1 MPFRTCTASM
11 CFLMRIELRSAALFS
26 FLLFLLAAC
35 NGDDSPQVLC
45 DDPAALNYAPD
56 AVGNRDCNY
65 PSRVVPVET
74 VAILDGALNEISG
87 LEIFQDFLVGH
98 NDRGNAPDLFF
109 INPNTGE
116 PEHLISV
123 TNVENRDW
131 EDLAANVT
139 YLFIGDFGNND
150 GIRTDLGIHRVPK
163 NDLYPGISGEV
174 HADAT
179 IAFRY
184 PEQTVFGGEN
194 HDFDC
199 EASFWYNGYLYLFTK
214 HNSNRRTNMYRIP
227 DTPGTVHDAE
237 LLGGFEVGGRITG
250 ADISADGAVVA
261 LAGNRRSGNCFV
273 WKLSNFPSGAFLEG
287 DKEQLVMGPFAQFG
301 QVESVKITPDG
312 GVFVAS
318 EAAEEFGLSPKLYFI
333 SEF

>member
-1 MPFRTCTASM
+1 MPFRTCTAST
-11 CFLMRIELRSAALFS
+11 CFSMKIEAQRAVLFS
-26 FLLFLLAAC
+26 VLSLFLIAC
-35 NGDDSPQVLC
+35 NGDDAPDVRC
-45 DDPAALNYAPD
+45 DDPAALNFDPD
-56 AVGNRDCNY
+56 AAGNQDCNY

-74 VAILDGALNEISG
+74 VSILPGALSEISG
-87 LEIFQDFLVGH
+87 LEIFQNYLVGH

-109 INPNTGE
+109 IDPESGE
-116 PEHLISV
+116 LEHLISV
-123 TNVENRDW
+123 TNAENKDW
-131 EDLAANVT
+131 EDLAANTT

-150 GIRTDLGIHRVPK
+150 GTRTDLGIHRVPK

-184 PEQTVFGGEN
+184 PEQTVLGGEN

-199 EASFWYNGYLYLFTK
+199 EASFWYNGYIYLFTK
-214 HNSNRRTNMYRIP
+214 HNSDRRTNMYRVP
-227 DTPGTVHDAE
+227 DTPGMVHDAE

-250 ADISADGAVVA
+250 ADISPDGAVVA

-273 WKLSNFPSGAFLEG
+273 WKLSDFPSGAFLAG

-301 QVESVKITPDG
+301 QVESVKIAPDG
-312 GVFVAS
+312 GVFLAS
-318 EAAEEFGLSPKLYFI
+318 EAVDEFGLSPKLYYI
-333 SEF
+333 SDF